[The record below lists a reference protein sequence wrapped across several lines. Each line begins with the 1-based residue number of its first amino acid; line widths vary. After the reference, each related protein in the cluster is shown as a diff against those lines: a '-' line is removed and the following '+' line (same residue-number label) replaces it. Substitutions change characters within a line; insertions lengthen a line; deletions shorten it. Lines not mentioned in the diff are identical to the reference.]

1 MMVLFDIFQWH
12 NEISKLTSMK
22 GKVALVTGASRGIG
36 RATAKLLAAEG
47 AAVAVNYFQSEG
59 AARAVVDEITRAGGR
74 ALAVRA
80 DVRDEA
86 QVRAMVAEV
95 EERLGPVDLLVGNA
109 AIGFPVKPFTEFT
122 WDEFEA
128 KLTGELKS
136 IFFCCQAVLPGMI
149 ERKSGCIIAISSTL
163 SRHSSPGFIA
173 HSTAKSGLDA
183 FVRSLAQEVGAF
195 GIRVNVVAPGLTL
208 TDATAWLP
216 EEQKTMIGEMAPL
229 KRVALPEDVAGVVL
243 AAASDHWRFVTGC
256 YIPVSG
262 GLLML

>member
-1 MMVLFDIFQWH
+1 
-12 NEISKLTSMK
+12 MK

-47 AAVAVNYFQSEG
+47 AVVAVNWFRSES
-59 AARAVVDEITRAGGR
+59 AAISVVEEIMNAGGK

-86 QVRAMVAEV
+86 EVRAMVAGV
-95 EERLGPVDLLVGNA
+95 EQHLGPVDILVSNA
-109 AIGFPVKPFTEFT
+109 SIDFPVKPFTQFN

-136 IFFCCQAVLPGMI
+136 IFFSCQAVLPGMI
-149 ERKSGCIIAISSTL
+149 ERRSGSIIAISSTL
-163 SRHSSPGFIA
+163 SRHSSPGFIV

-183 FVRSLAQEVGAF
+183 FVRSLAEEVGPY
-195 GIRVNVVAPGLTL
+195 GVRVNVVAPGLTL

-216 EEQKTMIGEMAPL
+216 EEQKSMIGEMAPL
-229 KRVALPEDVAGVVL
+229 KRVALPEDIAGAVL
-243 AAASDHWRFVTGC
+243 SIASDHSRFVTGC

>member
-1 MMVLFDIFQWH
+1 MEDLLD
-12 NEISKLTSMK
+12 MK

-47 AAVAVNYFQSEG
+47 AAVAVNWFRSES
-59 AARAVVDEITRAGGR
+59 AAFALVEEIRTAGGT

-80 DVRDEA
+80 DVRDA
-86 QVRAMVAEV
+86 DQVRSMVDEV
-95 EERLGPVDLLVGNA
+95 EKTLGPVDLLVSNA
-109 AIGFPVKPFTEFT
+109 AIGFPVKPFTEFS
-122 WDEFEA
+122 WAEFEA

-136 IFFCCQAVLPGMI
+136 VFFCCQAVLPGMI
-149 ERKSGCIIAISSTL
+149 ERRSGSIIAISSTL

-183 FVRSLAQEVGAF
+183 FVRSLAEEVGPF

-216 EEQKTMIGEMAPL
+216 EEQKAMMAEMTPL
-229 KRVALPEDVAGVVL
+229 KRIALPEDVAGVVL
-243 AAASDHWRFVTGC
+243 AVASDHSRFLTGC

-262 GLLML
+262 GMLML